1 MKRFFV
7 FMCCVA
13 VLMSCFLLTA
23 AAESPDSGTVSSS
36 PLNYFT
42 GIVNKLPANSD
53 YVIYRSGD
61 YSTTLV
67 YGFDFSFSDSA
78 IKSPGECTQLIYNTR
93 GSGSGTSYTPTL
105 TTNTYSSFTLSYDDT
120 SLIYSNL
127 GHFPSVGDTS
137 KDNLSYIL
145 WAIVFLILLFVV
157 LNFFRNRRKYIDL

>member
-1 MKRFFV
+1 MKRIYLFLFCFF
-7 FMCCVA
+7 

-93 GSGSGTSYTPTL
+93 GFGSGTSYTPTL

-120 SLIYSNL
+120 SFIYSNL

-145 WAIVFLILLFVV
+145 WSVVFLIFLLV
-157 LNFFRNRRKYIDL
+157 LFKFLRNRRHYINI